1 MKTSTSL
8 LLLVLV
14 CSSCAG
20 GPLPADHTLSE
31 VQQEE
36 LQEAKKKWA
45 AGARASLLRHHGAAD
60 RDGDG
65 QLSAAD
71 LAAHAA
77 ELATAGAAGEK
88 ARGGQ
93 LASLQEFFG
102 AADKDKDGTV
112 TTQEFVESFLAAN
125 DGKAA
130 KGKAGGS
137 AGKGG
142 GGSEPSSA
150 ADRERLSEHAA
161 RKWERLAQG
170 KAKLSTAE
178 AAEAQ
183 YEYRHGYRGAADT
196 LLQRADHS
204 GDGKLSLSEMQK
216 VQLDEVPH
224 ELLVLLTS
232 HDPRVE
238 L

>member
-1 MKTSTSL
+1 MKKSKSTSL
-8 LLLVLV
+8 LLLALLCS
-14 CSSCAG
+14 CSSA
-20 GPLPADHTLSE
+20 LPADHTLSKG
-31 VQQEE
+31 QQEE
-36 LQEAKKKWA
+36 LQAKKTKWA
-45 AGARASLLRHHGAAD
+45 AGARASLLHHHGAAD

-65 QLSAAD
+65 ELTAAD

-77 ELATAGAAGEK
+77 QIATAGAAGEK
-88 ARGGQ
+88 ARGEQ
-93 LASLQEFFG
+93 IASLREFFG
-102 AADKDKDGTV
+102 GADADKDGAV
-112 TTQEFVESFLAAN
+112 TTQEFLDAFVAAN
-125 DGKAA
+125 EGKA
-130 KGKAGGS
+130 GKAGKGGS

-142 GGSEPSSA
+142 GGSTPLSA

-170 KAKLSTAE
+170 KAKLTTAG

-183 YEYRHGYRGAADT
+183 YTYRHGYRGAADA
-196 LLQRADHS
+196 LLQKADRN
-204 GDGKLSLSEMQK
+204 GDGKLSLSEMQG